1 MNIVQRL
8 YKFTIINN
16 SFDSKMNITRTFDI
30 LEAGRDLYETRPVV
44 AIKNNGVWEEYNIE
58 KYSQIAHNISYGLM
72 ALGLNPGD
80 KVATISGNRPEWNF
94 VDMGTSQAGMVH
106 VPIYPTIS
114 QEEYKH
120 ILSHSEVKVIF
131 VGDKGLYQKLQPLT
145 ESLIDFKGIF
155 CFQENDGIPNW
166 KEVTEKGK
174 SVAHEYVDELF
185 RIKNLIQPDDV
196 VSIIYTSGTTGVS
209 KGVMLSHT
217 NFLSN
222 YNAVAPLFNLVPGD
236 KAVSFLPLSHV
247 LERMVNYF
255 YQSKGVSIYYAENL
269 ATIAETIKNVKPQLF
284 ITVPRMLEKTYD
296 KIISIGKDL
305 TGIKKQM
312 FFWAVNLGYK
322 YNEKGNS
329 WFYNRKLAVAR
340 KLVFS
345 KWQKG
350 LGGELNFI
358 ISGGAALQPRLMRI
372 FWAAGIPVY
381 EGYGLTET
389 SPVIAVNHGAQPGN
403 VKIGS
408 VGPIVNNVQVKIDE
422 DGEILMKGPSL
433 MKGYYKAPDLTAV
446 AIDEEGWFHTGDIG
460 HLDEGKFLT
469 ITDRK
474 KEIFKLSNGKY
485 VAPQAI
491 ENKLKESFFIEQ
503 CMVIGENEKFVST
516 LISPNFSFLHDWCSR
531 HKIHFENNQELITLP
546 EVIAR
551 YQKEINATNK
561 QLSDYEQ
568 IKRYRLVAEQ
578 WSPQTGEL
586 SPTLKLKR
594 KVIYE
599 TYKNVI
605 DEIFGLGKNGD

>member
-1 MNIVQRL
+1 
-8 YKFTIINN
+8 
-16 SFDSKMNITRTFDI
+16 MNITRTFDI
-30 LEAGRDLYETRPVV
+30 LEAGRDLYENRPVV
-44 AIKNNGVWEEYNIE
+44 AIKTNGVWEEYTID
-58 KYSQIAHNISYGLM
+58 KYSQIAHNLSYGLM
-72 ALGLNPGD
+72 ALGLKPGD

-94 VDMGTSQAGMVH
+94 IDMGTSQAGMVH

-120 ILSHSEVKVIF
+120 ILSHSEVKAIF
-131 VGDKGLYQKLQPLT
+131 VGDKGLFQKLQPLT
-145 ESLIDFKGIF
+145 EGLSDFKGIY
-155 CFQENDGIPNW
+155 CFQEVKDIPNW

-185 RIKNLIQPDDV
+185 KIKSSIQPDDV
-196 VSIIYTSGTTGVS
+196 VSMIYTSGTTGVS

-255 YQSKGVSIYYAENL
+255 YQSKGVSIYYADSL
-269 ATIAETIKNVKPQLF
+269 ATIGDTIKEIKPQVF

-305 TGIKKQM
+305 SGIKKQI
-312 FFWAVNLGYK
+312 FFWAVNLGYR
-322 YNEKGNS
+322 YNENGNN
-329 WFYNRKLAVAR
+329 WFYNKKLALAR
-340 KLVFS
+340 KLIFS

-350 LGGELNFI
+350 LGGELKFI

-389 SPVIAVNHGAQPGN
+389 SPVISVNHGAEPGN

-408 VGPIVNNVQVKIDE
+408 VGPVISNVQVKIAE

-460 HLDEGKFLT
+460 HLDGGKFLT

-491 ENKLKESFFIEQ
+491 ENKVKESFFIEQ
-503 CMVIGENEKFVST
+503 CMVVGENEKFVST
-516 LISPNFSFLHDWCSR
+516 LVSPNFSFLHDWCSR

-551 YQKEINATNK
+551 YQKEINTINK

-568 IKRYRLVAEQ
+568 IKRFRLVAEQ

-594 KVIYE
+594 KVIYD
-599 TYKNVI
+599 TYKNII
-605 DEIFGLGKNGD
+605 DEIFSLGKNGD

>member
-1 MNIVQRL
+1 
-8 YKFTIINN
+8 
-16 SFDSKMNITRTFDI
+16 MNITRTFDI